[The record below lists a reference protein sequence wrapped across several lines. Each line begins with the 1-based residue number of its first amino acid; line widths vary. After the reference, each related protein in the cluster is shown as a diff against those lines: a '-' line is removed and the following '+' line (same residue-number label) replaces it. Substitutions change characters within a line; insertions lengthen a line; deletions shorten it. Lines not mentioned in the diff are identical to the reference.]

1 MRILLIFCLSMFI
14 FACAGQVKESAK
26 EAQVAEESEVLPT
39 TCQGAIEAIA
49 SELDEDSLKTLKET
63 KREDLVMFHFS
74 WGMGIRN
81 GYGLWAEQSPIRL
94 SCAEQVGEEDIHP
107 DNASGII
114 MEGVWKL
121 VNDNNM

>member
-1 MRILLIFCLSMFI
+1 MKILLVIFLSIFI
-14 FACAGQVKESAK
+14 LACTGQVKEKPKDA
-26 EAQVAEESEVLPT
+26 VAAEKSETLPT
-39 TCQGAIEAIA
+39 TCQGAIETIA
-49 SELDEDSLKTLKET
+49 NELDEDSIKTLKET
-63 KREDLVMFHFS
+63 KKEDLVMFHFS

-94 SCAEQVGEEDIHP
+94 SCAEQVGEKDIHP

-121 VNDNNM
+121 VNGKNM